1 MAHRSVYLC
10 IEKDYTKNEHLYL
23 TVLSALRCNRI
34 HYAINVLESI
44 LMNDP
49 GDILC
54 INTLHMLYKML
65 GEGSRMVGTELS
77 DFT

>member
-1 MAHRSVYLC
+1 MS
-10 IEKDYTKNEHLYL
+10 
-23 TVLSALRCNRI
+23 SLRCNRI

-49 GDILC
+49 VDILC

-65 GEGSRMVGTELS
+65 GEGNRMVGTELA